1 MMMNENSGN
10 PATQSRGLARQLGL
24 FGTTMAVMG
33 GIIGA
38 GIFMNPYLVAERVHT
53 SALILGAWIAGGII
67 ALIGGFIYAELAARL
82 PVVGGQYAYLR
93 EALHPGVAFLYGW
106 VLLLVIQTGG
116 MAAVAVTFARY
127 FVELTGWPISASLIA
142 AAALALLTAI
152 NCLGVRAGSRVQ
164 SVMTLTA
171 IAAIGVLEVFSFLRG
186 GASQIS
192 WRPVLDQPMSANLII
207 AFGSAMTPVL
217 FAYGGW
223 QTSSFLGG
231 EVRDPA
237 KTLPRGLVLGVLGV
251 IAVYTSV
258 NFVYVRALGPA
269 GLAGTMTPAS
279 SVMRMLLG
287 PRGGSLI
294 AAGIAFSAFGF
305 LGQSML
311 TAPRVYFAMAEDRI
325 FFRSVAWINPRTHVP
340 VMAILLQ
347 GVWAIV
353 IAMTGSYAQVVNY
366 VVAMDSLF
374 FGLTA
379 VCLLVLRHRAKQLAV
394 ASVAYRVP
402 GHPWTTVL
410 FIAAEWMVVV
420 STFAHDPKRASIGLG
435 IAIAGLPAYYLWSS
449 RNTGE
454 SAA

>member
-1 MMMNENSGN
+1 MTEN
-10 PATQSRGLARQLGL
+10 PSRQVEQRGGLARQLGL
-24 FGTTMAVMG
+24 FGMVMAVMG

-38 GIFMNPYLVAERVHT
+38 GIFINPFLVAGRVHT
-53 SALILGAWIAGGII
+53 SALILAAWVAGGLI
-67 ALIGGFIYAELAARL
+67 ALVGGFIYAELAARL

-93 EALHPGVAFLYGW
+93 EALHPAVAFLYGW

-127 FVELTGWPISASLIA
+127 FLELTRWDVSASLVA
-142 AAALALLTAI
+142 ALALALLTVI

-164 SVMTLTA
+164 SAMTL
-171 IAAIGVLEVFSFLRG
+171 AAIGAIGLLEVFSFVRG
-186 GASQIS
+186 GPSQIS
-192 WRPVLDQPMSANLII
+192 WRPVLDQPMSMSLIFT
-207 AFGSAMTPVL
+207 FGAAMTPVL

-223 QTSSFLGG
+223 QTSSFLAG
-231 EVRDPA
+231 EVRDPR

-251 IAVYTSV
+251 IVVYTSV

-279 SVMRMLLG
+279 TVMRMLLG

-311 TAPRVYFAMAEDRI
+311 TAPRVYFAMAHDRV
-325 FFRSVAWINPRTHVP
+325 FFRGVAWIDPRTHVP
-340 VMAILLQ
+340 VVAILLQ

-353 IAMTGSYAQVVNY
+353 IALTGTYAQVVNY

-379 VCLLVLRHRAKQLAV
+379 MCLLVMRRRPATEG
-394 ASVAYRVP
+394 ASAMEFRVP
-402 GHPWTTVL
+402 GHPWTTLL
-410 FIAAEWMVVV
+410 FIGAEWIVVA
-420 STFAHDPKRASIGLG
+420 STFAHDPKHSLIGLG
-435 IAIAGLPAYYLWSS
+435 IAIAGLPAYYLW
-449 RNTGE
+449 RAKNKGVT
-454 SAA
+454 AT